1 MELLITD
8 LTEMNGGK
16 YCVAG
21 WDGTAEQMFRPLPN
35 GDNWTQTMIAQHA
48 IAPGTSIG
56 VTSRGASNSAF
67 PHRTEDTPIV
77 ADTIQPTGDIF
88 SDWLGDSAPTV
99 SPDLAIGFDGYLQWN
114 SVWDGVRQGVYIA
127 PGTRCRSLLGIRVER
142 EALAFSEV
150 FGKLKATL
158 NDGSHRYQ
166 LAVSSKALK
175 EAWRTEGFGE
185 VTNALPRRNV
195 FHARIGLARA
205 FGSPSKCYAML
216 NGVL

>member
-48 IAPGTSIG
+48 IAPG
-56 VTSRGASNSAF
+56 AF

-166 LAVSSKALK
+166 LA
-175 EAWRTEGFGE
+175 
-185 VTNALPRRNV
+185 LPRRNV